1 MVMGDATDRLMRV
14 KIFLVPAGVELF
26 FFLVADPVLWFGFR
40 MRIIL
45 ITH

>member
-1 MVMGDATDRLMRV
+1 MVMGDATGRLIRAR
-14 KIFLVPAGVELF
+14 IFLVPAGIELF
-26 FFLVADPVLWFGFR
+26 FFLAADPVLGLGFR

>member
-14 KIFLVPAGVELF
+14 KIFLVPAGIEFF
-26 FFLVADPVLWFGFR
+26 FFLVAGPVLWFGFR